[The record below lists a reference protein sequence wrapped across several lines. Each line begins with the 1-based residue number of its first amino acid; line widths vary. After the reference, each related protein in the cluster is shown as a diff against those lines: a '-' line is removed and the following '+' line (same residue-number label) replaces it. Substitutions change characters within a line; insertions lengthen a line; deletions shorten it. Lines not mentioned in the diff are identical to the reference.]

1 MVDEELAP
9 DIPPLPIDR
18 PRLSQV
24 LLNLVRNAL
33 QAMPG
38 GGTLKLRTSLRLDR
52 AGQRCLEIAVVDE
65 GDGIEASELE
75 NLFIP
80 FYTTKSDGTG
90 LGLPICQRIVQAH
103 GGEIDVVSA
112 IGRGSAFLVRLPL
125 LERDTTEDES
135 GDNEVT

>member
-1 MVDEELAP
+1 MRE
-9 DIPPLPIDR
+9 
-18 PRLSQV
+18 
-24 LLNLVRNAL
+24 
-33 QAMPG
+33 
-38 GGTLKLRTSLRLDR
+38 RLDR

-135 GDNEVT
+135 GDDVVT